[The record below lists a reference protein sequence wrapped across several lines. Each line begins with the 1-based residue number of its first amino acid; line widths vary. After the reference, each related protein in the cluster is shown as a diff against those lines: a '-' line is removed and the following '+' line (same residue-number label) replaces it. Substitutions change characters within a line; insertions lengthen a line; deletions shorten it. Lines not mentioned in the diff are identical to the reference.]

1 MRFNEGGH
9 PDHLSF
15 AGLRGGGK
23 GPSTN
28 TTTNTSGTSSTSIPA
43 WLDSASQGAVAQA
56 QALAAQPYQPITG
69 ELVAPT
75 TAAQNQAYQQVQNL
89 QGQVDPAFQASQ
101 AAYTGLLGSATPE
114 TAAANAANTNTMY
127 GNYAA
132 GVVAPSAGLLG
143 GYLGSAS
150 PATAGQVGSNAL
162 QLMQPYEQA
171 VINPMLTI
179 ANQQLQ
185 QNLQGVAQNANNVG
199 AYGGSR
205 QGVEEGVAQAQSVLG
220 TESNVANLLSSG
232 YNAALTPAYNLAN
245 NASTQGYNAASLLA
259 GQLGTGY
266 ANAQQQAGTI
276 GANNLQAGLAAAQN
290 LPVVAGAQ
298 QTADLQAAS
307 ALQATGQAQQA
318 QQQAID
324 NSNIAQQYAQQQYP
338 YQSLDTLLSA
348 LGAVPYGTS
357 TSSTGTSNVAQRT
370 NPGIMNEI
378 TGYIGAI
385 GSLAGGVAK
394 AAG

>member
-1 MRFNEGGH
+1 MRWNEGGQ

-43 WLDSASQGAVAQA
+43 WLDTASQGAVAQA
-56 QALAAQPYQPITG
+56 QALSQQPYQPITG

-75 TAAQNQAYQQVQNL
+75 TGAQNQAYQQVANL
-89 QGQVDPAFQASQ
+89 QGQADPAYQASQ

-114 TAAANAANTNTMY
+114 TAVGNAANTNTMY
-127 GNYAA
+127 GNYVG

-150 PATAGQVGSNAL
+150 PATAQQVGSNAM
-162 QLMQPYEQA
+162 QLMSPYEQA
-171 VINPMLTI
+171 VIAPALQAGQQQYDLAAQQI
-179 ANQQLQ
+179 A
-185 QNLQGVAQNANNVG
+185 ANANNVG
-199 AYGGSR
+199 AFGGSR
-205 QGVEEGVAQAQSVLG
+205 QGVQEGVAQAQTALG
-220 TESNVANLLSSG
+220 TQGQIANLLASG
-232 YNAALTPAYNLAN
+232 YNAALTPATSLAQ
-245 NASTQGYNAASLLA
+245 NASQQGYNAANTLA
-259 GQLGTGY
+259 SQLGTGY

-276 GANNLQAGLAAAQN
+276 GANNLQAGLTAAQN

-307 ALQATGQAQQA
+307 ALQATGSAQQA

-357 TSSTGTSNVAQRT
+357 TTSTGTGNTAQRT
-370 NPGIMNEI
+370 NPGLMNEI

-385 GSLAGGVAK
+385 GSLAGSVAK
-394 AAG
+394 V